1 MKAQITKKQYTV
13 PQIELIILDNDIS
26 LTLDSVSPPDGP
38 GETGYNGVTPEY
50 LKNDPFKTPFA

>member
-1 MKAQITKKQYTV
+1 MKAQINKKQYTV
-13 PQIELIILDNDIS
+13 PQIELIVLDSEIS
-26 LTLDSVSPPDGP
+26 LTLDSTPPAGP